1 MADTQVKSP
10 WFSNGY
16 FEEGESSGGRCVM
29 DRVFLRKIMHAVGSE
44 PSFWCPLCKERF
56 KIVYGTWAGE
66 RLKETTFYCKDCIR
80 DNPNLIKR
88 R

>member
-1 MADTQVKSP
+1 MADNRGGNSWQSH
-10 WFSNGY
+10 GY
-16 FEEGESSGGRCVM
+16 FEEEASEGSRCVM
-29 DRVFLRKIMHAVGSE
+29 SKVFLRKIMHAVGSE
-44 PSFWCPLCKERF
+44 PSFWCPECGERF
-56 KIVYGTWAGE
+56 KIAYGTWAGE